1 MIRSFLA
8 VELTS
13 YLRRELARLQD
24 KLKQRWS
31 NDLGRDMRV
40 SWVRAESIHLTLKFL
55 GDMDEQLV
63 PRIQQAV
70 EEVGHAHRPVSVPLV
85 RLGVFPRAQQPRVLW
100 VGASEEWEQSQEA
113 GRLHA
118 LHQDIEACCR
128 VLDFTPENRPLNPHV
143 TLARIKEGER
153 RMSQIIATSGVMDKS
168 VPLPP
173 LIIESIV
180 LMKSV
185 LQPTGSIYTKLW
197 DVRLNG

>member
-13 YLRRELARLQD
+13 DLRHELARLQD

-31 NDLGRDMRV
+31 NDLGRDVRV

-70 EEVGHAHRPVSVPLV
+70 EEVADAHRPVSVPLV

-113 GRLHA
+113 GRLHT

-128 VLDFTPENRPLNPHV
+128 VLDFTPESRPLNPHA
-143 TLARIKEGER
+143 TLARIKGGER
-153 RMSQIIATSGVMDKS
+153 RMGQIIATSGVMDKS
-168 VPLPP
+168 VSLPP
-173 LIIESIV
+173 LIIDSIV

-197 DVRLNG
+197 AVRLSG